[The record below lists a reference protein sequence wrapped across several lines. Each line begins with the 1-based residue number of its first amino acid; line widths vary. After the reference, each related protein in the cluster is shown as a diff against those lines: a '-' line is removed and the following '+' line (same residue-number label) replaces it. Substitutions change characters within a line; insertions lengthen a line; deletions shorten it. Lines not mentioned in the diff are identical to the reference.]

1 MVTVEAE
8 DTDSGANGVVRY
20 SIVSGDVGVLDLD
33 REPLQLFTLIC
44 LKAAAPASGI
54 ARPSSL

>member
-33 REPLQLFTLIC
+33 RELLQLFTLIC
-44 LKAAAPASGI
+44 LKAADLASGI